1 MKGATLVVVLMVFS
15 VAVLLPFSLIAQ
27 PVSAQENNYTIQR
40 VDHEVELMYSGQMI
54 IRDTISV
61 SGQSPGDFLIGF
73 PYKYGSYVLKGVAYD
88 DNDNVFPVSLGVQLA
103 DRSGFYGARISFPQG
118 APKVFTVV
126 FVLSNSRLSLD
137 LSEDVYTLD
146 FPAYPSFVKDAAQC
160 HVDIVLPETPTTIT
174 VTKEDGEVSTTA
186 FVKQNLPAFTYSP
199 ALANFSLPSG
209 SLRIVNFKTL
219 DRQITI
225 NPAGAISVS
234 DRYRITN
241 KSPETLGSL
250 EIGLPLDAS
259 NLLVRDEFGRIL
271 TTDILTDSGN
281 TLLANVTFISS
292 VDTSESTLLTA
303 EYNLLDVSEKIPNFN
318 LNLNL
323 FPDFNYYVEKATV
336 TVVPPEGARFLT
348 PELSSIGS
356 SSSLVRRT
364 FQETLSVSK
373 AGVSKVDNAA
383 PFEEALHIAYAYNP
397 LWLSFR
403 PTLWTWT
410 LAVVGCIVVA
420 VWRRPKASAS
430 RRISAPSVSIVLS
443 PDLVRAFTDAYE
455 EKTRIASEL
464 KTLEARAQKG
474 KLPRRRYKVQKR
486 SLEVRL
492 DNITR
497 NISESKKTFRSAG
510 GVYAS
515 LVRQLDIAET
525 ELVEVETGIRTVN
538 VRHRRGELPLE
549 AYKKSLA
556 SFERRREKAEASI
569 NGILLRIRE
578 EIR

>member
-1 MKGATLVVVLMVFS
+1 M
-15 VAVLLPFSLIAQ
+15 
-27 PVSAQENNYTIQR
+27 
-40 VDHEVELMYSGQMI
+40 
-54 IRDTISV
+54 
-61 SGQSPGDFLIGF
+61 
-73 PYKYGSYVLKGVAYD
+73 
-88 DNDNVFPVSLGVQLA
+88 
-103 DRSGFYGARISFPQG
+103 
-118 APKVFTVV
+118 
-126 FVLSNSRLSLD
+126 
-137 LSEDVYTLD
+137 
-146 FPAYPSFVKDAAQC
+146 
-160 HVDIVLPETPTTIT
+160 
-174 VTKEDGEVSTTA
+174 
-186 FVKQNLPAFTYSP
+186 
-199 ALANFSLPSG
+199 
-209 SLRIVNFKTL
+209 
-219 DRQITI
+219 
-225 NPAGAISVS
+225 S

-383 PFEEALHIAYAYNP
+383 PFEEALQIAYAYNP